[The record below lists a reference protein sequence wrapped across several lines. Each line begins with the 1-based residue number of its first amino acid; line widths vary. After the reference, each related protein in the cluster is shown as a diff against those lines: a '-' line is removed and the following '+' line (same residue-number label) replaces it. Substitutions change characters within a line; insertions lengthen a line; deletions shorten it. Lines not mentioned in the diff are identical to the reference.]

1 MRSSYFARRPKGTIV
16 MFQLVDGAA
25 SLCRMRMLR
34 LRGDVDRTR
43 ADRAAQHACYQTVA
57 ASFFEAFEAGQS
69 GPPPRQGGSR
79 GARWC
84 RGSASARAGADPGD
98 DPVLEREPGDRR
110 SWECSLAARD
120 CHAAIGKFPR
130 GEPRPYFALDG
141 PLRSCRRIGPHTSH
155 PLPGASRD
163 EPDTLSLAAA
173 DASGPSSA
181 ADGRSDDIHCDR
193 DSHELCL
200 LGIGPL
206 RGGLSLAIWRDTLG
220 YAAAPARRPPAA
232 KNFRFALRF
241 LNLHSQHRF
250 PAPRL

>member
-43 ADRAAQHACYQTVA
+43 ADRAAQHATYQTVA

-69 GPPPRQGGSR
+69 GPPPRRGGSR

-84 RGSASARAGADPGD
+84 RGSASARAGADPGN
-98 DPVLEREPGDRR
+98 DPVLERRPGDR
-110 SWECSLAARD
+110 SSQCSLAARSYD
-120 CHAAIGKFPR
+120 AAIGKFPR
-130 GEPRPYFALDG
+130 GEPRPYFAFDG
-141 PLRSCRRIGPHTSH
+141 PLRSSRRLGPHTSY

-163 EPDTLSLAAA
+163 EPDTLPLAAA
-173 DASGPSSA
+173 HASGQPNA
-181 ADGRSDDIHCDR
+181 ENGRSDDNHCDR
-193 DSHELCL
+193 DSDELCF

-206 RGGLSLAIWRDTLG
+206 RGGLSLALWRDTLG
-220 YAAAPARRPPAA
+220 NAAAPARRPPAA
-232 KNFRFALRF
+232 KNFGFALAA
-241 LNLHSQHRF
+241 S
-250 PAPRL
+250 